1 MAKNASILRIRQIRG
16 RIGQTRKQRE
26 GLQTLGLRRIG
37 QVVERPDN
45 AAVRG
50 TVRAIAHLVRVEGYD
65 GVVPM
70 KPSKRT
76 PTTAAAAAEKPK
88 TAAVENAK
96 QAEAAA
102 VAETAPK
109 ATKKKTTTKKK
120 ATKKTAARKTA
131 AKKTTK
137 KKAKTAKKKA
147 SGDKS

>member
-1 MAKNASILRIRQIRG
+1 VAKNASILRIRQIRG

-50 TVRAIAHLVRVEGYD
+50 TVRAIAHLVKVEGYD

-70 KPSKRT
+70 TPSKRT
-76 PTTAAAAAEKPK
+76 PTTAAVAAEKPK
-88 TAAVENAK
+88 TAAAEKAK
-96 QAEAAA
+96 QAEAA
-102 VAETAPK
+102 VVTETAPE

-120 ATKKTAARKTA
+120 ATKKTAA
-131 AKKTTK
+131 KKTTK
-137 KKAKTAKKKA
+137 KKVKTAKKKA